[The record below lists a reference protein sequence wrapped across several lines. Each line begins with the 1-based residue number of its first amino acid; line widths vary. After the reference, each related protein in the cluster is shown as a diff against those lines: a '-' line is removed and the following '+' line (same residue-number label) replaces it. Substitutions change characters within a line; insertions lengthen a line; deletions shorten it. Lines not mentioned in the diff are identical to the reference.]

1 MVEWRGLSSKIESF
15 AVGDPWI
22 FLLDRTSGATYA
34 WLLGDKEPC
43 NRCIASEKFFIV
55 LASI

>member
-1 MVEWRGLSSKIESF
+1 LSSKIESF